1 MTNEKAIELLN
12 RISDSQFDG
21 PHGDERREALE
32 MAVRALF
39 SQQTVNDS
47 QGLVNDCIDRKM
59 AIDAFE
65 PEHDTDWY
73 TPRIIEV
80 LEALP
85 PVQPTQ
91 TNADSTQT
99 NALDC
104 VSRQAVID
112 AVYSE
117 TVSTNP
123 EHFKSSEKFIKF
135 MDDDDIAS
143 FGKWQWANGFNT
155 AVVAARIQLEKLP
168 SAQPERK
175 RGRWILVH
183 EADENGNALYECSVC
198 HKGETHVPTVDVS
211 YCWNCGAR
219 MDGGESE

>member
-1 MTNEKAIELLN
+1 MNNERAIELLH
-12 RISDSQFDG
+12 RLQDEQFDG
-21 PHGDERREALE
+21 IHGDERREALS
-32 MAVRALF
+32 MAVRALIEPNIG
-39 SQQTVNDS
+39 QKTI
-47 QGLVNDCIDRKM
+47 DCIIKRLDG
-59 AIDAFE
+59 E
-65 PEHDTDWY
+65 DT
-73 TPRIIEV
+73 
-80 LEALP
+80 A
-85 PVQPTQ
+85 QPTQ

-99 NALDC
+99 NTLDC
-104 VSRQAVID
+104 VDRQEAID

-175 RGRWILVH
+175 RSEWIPCSERLPEH
-183 EADENGNALYECSVC
+183 NQQILAYYADIDRIMLISYNSNGITLMTAWMPLPKPY
-198 HKGETHVPTVDVS
+198 
-211 YCWNCGAR
+211 
-219 MDGGESE
+219 GGESE